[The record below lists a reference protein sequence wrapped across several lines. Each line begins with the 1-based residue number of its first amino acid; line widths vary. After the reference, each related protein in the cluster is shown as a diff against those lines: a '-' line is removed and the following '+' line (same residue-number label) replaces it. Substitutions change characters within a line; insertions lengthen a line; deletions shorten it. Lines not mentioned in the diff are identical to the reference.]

1 MNDLAMLIFVVVLFG
16 PSMIFSDKNGNERF
30 IYKGLLAMFV
40 EKAIDM
46 VKDVSNENK

>member
-1 MNDLAMLIFVVVLFG
+1 MNELAMLIFVVVLFG
-16 PSMIFSDKNGNERF
+16 PSMSFRDKNGNERF

-40 EKAIDM
+40 AKAIDM